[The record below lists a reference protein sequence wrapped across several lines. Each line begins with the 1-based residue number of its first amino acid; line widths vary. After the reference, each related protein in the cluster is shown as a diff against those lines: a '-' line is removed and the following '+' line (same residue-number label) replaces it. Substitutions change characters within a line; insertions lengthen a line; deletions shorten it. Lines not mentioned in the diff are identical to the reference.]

1 MPDLGERGVNGVL
14 RRSFLLRRVGSAWL
28 LVGCLMLSVLVTTA
42 IVSALLSFYNGAL
55 PATVTQEL
63 SRSGATS
70 LTITDEINGP
80 AAGVDR
86 LVSATM
92 RAAFGTLPYRQY
104 QAVWSEGIQLPGTYQ
119 GRNVPVLQAAAMG
132 DIRSFA
138 DLTDG
143 TWPAAPQARQPIG
156 VALPATVAAD
166 LRLHVGSEL
175 SLDYT
180 GTKTSVRLR
189 VTGLFRPLAPTS
201 AYWRLSPVGPS
212 GVALGE
218 GYATY
223 GPAIVSPATFPAG
236 GGDSGGPAQGAA
248 VLEPSQAAFVVAVR
262 AADIRAGDLDSLAAS
277 LDHATTVLNGKVSAV
292 STGMPRALTNAAAS
306 LAAARSL
313 VLISG
318 LQLLL
323 LAAAA
328 LALAGRL
335 LASQRDEETALL
347 AARGAARWQLI
358 RPSLAE
364 GALACAVAAVAG
376 ALLGVQLSALLLG
389 RLIGH
394 RVAAPAVGADTW
406 LAAGLLLVFCLAIA
420 IWPAL
425 RPAGIAAVRIRRGR
439 QATIASAAAAGLDI
453 ALVALAAVAVHELL
467 TYSAAGSGA
476 GLNPVVIV
484 APALALAGLALIP
497 LRLLPFAAKGLE
509 KLTARGRR
517 LGTAMANWEISR
529 RPVRQSGPA
538 LLVILAVGMSTL
550 ALAQYQSWRQSIH
563 DQAAFTAGADVTV
576 NMATAEPL
584 SGVSRITRLPGV
596 TAAMPVSAQPYSS
609 GELLAIGGPQ
619 AGSTVTMRPDLA
631 APLRPDQLWR
641 ELAEGAQP
649 GFVLPG
655 RAERLAIT
663 ATMAGGLNNSLGPV
677 SASVTVQD
685 AYGLA
690 YTFPA
695 GSMPAN
701 GRPHQLV
708 AQLAISAGA
717 AYPLRLIGI
726 SLTYSVPV
734 ATNSAAALAA
744 DAKAVVTFDSVAVS
758 SLRHG
763 PFAAPFMSGQELAR
777 WRPTSLGAELGP
789 LSTVL
794 GGETDGL
801 KEPSVTHWA
810 AAGHKAEL
818 TLAPGMGPDIA
829 PQALRELGSASL
841 QAQVQVTIPPPA
853 QGVWLIAT
861 AGYLHGTGQL
871 SGSDINLTVGGT
883 QVTGYLAMTVS
894 QFPSVTSGGAII
906 ADLGTLEDAIVSAG
920 GAPVPATTWWLRTA
934 GGATPIG
941 LPGGSVVVNAKNLAA
956 SLADDPI
963 SAAPV
968 KAALAVGAAVAL
980 LAALGFCVSVAAS
993 ARARRGQRALLG
1005 ALGVHAGA
1013 QARLFCLEEIMLSGP
1028 AALVGLALGIGLA
1041 HLLIPAVTLTATGG
1055 MPVPPVLVRLPL
1067 TWVLL
1072 ITVAIPAVPVIAAA
1086 VTALR
1091 QPDAAAELRAAE
1103 AAG

>member
-1 MPDLGERGVNGVL
+1 VL
-14 RRSFLLRRVGSAWL
+14 RRSFLLRRIGSAWL

-42 IVSALLSFYNGAL
+42 IVSALLTFYNGAL
-55 PATVTQEL
+55 PATVSQEL
-63 SRSGATS
+63 SRPGATS
-70 LTITDEINGP
+70 MAITDEISGP
-80 AAGVDR
+80 AAGVGH
-86 LVSATM
+86 LVSTTM
-92 RAAFGTLPYRQY
+92 RTAFGTMPYQQY
-104 QAVWSEGIQLPGTYQ
+104 QAVWSEGIQLPGAYP
-119 GRNVPVLQAAAMG
+119 GRSVPVLQAASMR
-132 DIRSFA
+132 DISAFA
-138 DLTDG
+138 ALTAG

-156 VALPATVAAD
+156 VALPSTVAAD
-166 LRLHVGSEL
+166 LKLHVGSEL
-175 SLDYT
+175 SFDYT
-180 GTKTSVRLR
+180 GTKTPVRLR
-189 VTGLFRPLAPTS
+189 VTGLFRSRAPAS
-201 AYWRLSPVGPS
+201 AYWRLSPVGS
-212 GVALGE
+212 AGLAVGE
-218 GYATY
+218 GYASY
-223 GPAIVSPATFPAG
+223 GPAIVNQAAFPG
-236 GGDSGGPAQGAA
+236 GGAASGAA
-248 VLEPSQAAFVVAVR
+248 VPGAALLQPSEAAFVVTVSS
-262 AADIRAGDLDSLAAS
+262 ADIRAADLDSLAAR
-277 LDHATTVLNGKVSAV
+277 LDHAVTVLNGKVSSV
-292 STGMPRALTNAAAS
+292 STGMPQALTSAAAS

-364 GALACAVAAVAG
+364 GALACAVAAAAG
-376 ALLGVQLSALLLG
+376 AVLGVQLSAVLLG
-389 RLIGH
+389 RLIGRH
-394 RVAAPAVGADTW
+394 VPGPAVGADTW

-453 ALVALAAVAVHELL
+453 ALIALAAVAVHELL

-476 GLNPVVIV
+476 GLNPVVVV
-484 APALALAGLALIP
+484 APALALAGLALVP
-497 LRLLPFAAKGLE
+497 LRLLPLAAKGLE

-550 ALAQYQSWRQSIH
+550 ALAQYQSWRQSVH

-576 NMATAEPL
+576 SLANAEPL
-584 SGVSRITRLPGV
+584 SGVSRMTRLPGV
-596 TAAMPVSAQPYSS
+596 TAAMPVSTQSYGG
-609 GELLAIGGPQ
+609 GELLAVGGPQ

-631 APLRPDQLWR
+631 APLRPSQLWH
-641 ELAEGAQP
+641 ELAEGVQP
-649 GFVLPG
+649 GLALPG
-655 RAERLAIT
+655 QPERLAIT
-663 ATMAGGLNNSLGPV
+663 VSMAGGLHGSLGPV

-695 GSMPAN
+695 GSIPAD

-708 AQLAISAGA
+708 ARLAAAAGA
-717 AYPLRLIGI
+717 AYPLRLIGV
-726 SLTYSVPV
+726 SLTYSMPV
-734 ATNSAAALAA
+734 ATKSAAALIA
-744 DAKAVVTFDSVAVS
+744 DAKAVVTFGSAAAS
-758 SLRHG
+758 NRQHG
-763 PFAAPFMSGQELAR
+763 PFGAPFASGRELAG
-777 WRPTSLGAELGP
+777 WRPKSLGAELG
-789 LSTVL
+789 TL
-794 GGETDGL
+794 GNELQGETDGMQQ
-801 KEPSVTHWA
+801 PSVRGWA
-810 AAGHKAEL
+810 AAGQDAKL
-818 TLAPGMGPDIA
+818 TLAPGIGPTIA
-829 PQALRELGSASL
+829 RSSL
-841 QAQVQVTIPPPA
+841 PAQIQVTIPPPS

-861 AGYLHGTGQL
+861 AGYLRSTGQL
-871 SGSDINLTVGGT
+871 SGSAINLTVGGT
-883 QVTGYLAMTVS
+883 QVPGYLAMTVP
-894 QFPSVTSGGAII
+894 QFPSVTSGDAIV
-906 ADLGTLEDAIVSAG
+906 ADLGLLEDAVVSAG
-920 GAPVPATTWWLRTA
+920 GAPVSATSWWLRTA
-934 GGATPIG
+934 GGVTPAG
-941 LPGGSVVVNAKNLAA
+941 LPAGSTVVNAKSLAA
-956 SLADDPI
+956 ALEHDPI

-968 KAALAVGAAVAL
+968 KAALAVAAAVAL

-1005 ALGVHAGA
+1005 ALGVPAAA
-1013 QARLFCLEEIMLSGP
+1013 QARLFCLEEIMMSGP

-1041 HLLIPAVTLTATGG
+1041 HLLIPAVTLTDSGG
-1055 MPVPPVLVRLPL
+1055 IPIPPVLVRLPL
-1067 TWVLL
+1067 TLVLL
-1072 ITVAIPAVPVIAAA
+1072 ITVAVPAIPVIAAA

>member
-1 MPDLGERGVNGVL
+1 M
-14 RRSFLLRRVGSAWL
+14 GSAWL

-42 IVSALLSFYNGAL
+42 IVAALLSFYTGAL
-55 PATVTQEL
+55 PVTVTQEL
-63 SRSGATS
+63 ARSGATS
-70 LTITDEINGP
+70 MTITDEIDGP
-80 AAGVDR
+80 APGVDR
-86 LVSATM
+86 LVSTTM
-92 RAAFGTLPYRQY
+92 REALGTLPYRQY
-104 QAVWSEGIQLPGTYQ
+104 QAVWSEGIQLPGTYPSR
-119 GRNVPVLQAAAMG
+119 GVPELQAASMS
-132 DIRSFA
+132 DISAFA
-138 DLTDG
+138 DLTAG
-143 TWPAAPQARQPIG
+143 AWPAAPQARQPIG
-156 VALPATVAAD
+156 VALPTTVAAD
-166 LRLHVGSEL
+166 LKLHVGSEL
-175 SLDYT
+175 SLHYT
-180 GTKTSVRLR
+180 GTKTPVRLR
-189 VTGLFRPLAPTS
+189 VTGLFRSRAPAS
-201 AYWRLSPVGPS
+201 AYWRLSPTGPS
-212 GVALGE
+212 GVAVGE

-223 GPAIVSPATFPAG
+223 GPAVVNPAAFPTG
-236 GGDSGGPAQGAA
+236 GAARGAA
-248 VLEPSQAAFVVAVR
+248 VLQPSQAAFVVAVS
-262 AADIRAGDLDSLAAS
+262 AADIRAGDLDRLAAR
-277 LDHATTVLNGKVSAV
+277 LDHATTVLNGKVSSV
-292 STGMPRALTNAAAS
+292 SSGMPHALTSAAAS

-364 GALACAVAAVAG
+364 GALACAVAAAAG
-376 ALLGVQLSALLLG
+376 ALLGVQLSAALLG

-394 RVAAPAVGADTW
+394 RVPAPAVGTDTW

-425 RPAGIAAVRIRRGR
+425 RPAGISAVRIRRGR
-439 QATIASAAAAGLDI
+439 QAAIASAAAAGLDI
-453 ALVALAAVAVHELL
+453 ALIALAAVAVHELL

-484 APALALAGLALIP
+484 APALALAGLALVP

-550 ALAQYQSWRQSIH
+550 ALAQYQSWRQSVH

-576 NMATAEPL
+576 SMANAEPL
-584 SGVSRITRLPGV
+584 ADVSRITRLPGV
-596 TAAMPVSAQPYSS
+596 TAAMPVSTLPYGS
-609 GELLAIGGPQ
+609 GELLAIGGRQ
-619 AGSTVTMRPDLA
+619 AGATVVMRPDLA
-631 APLRPDQLWR
+631 APLQPSQLWR
-641 ELAEGAQP
+641 ELAEGGTP

-663 ATMAGGLNNSLGPV
+663 AAMAGGLHNALGPV
-677 SASVTVQD
+677 SATVTVQD

-695 GSMPAN
+695 GSMPAD
-701 GRPHQLV
+701 GRSHRLV
-708 AQLAISAGA
+708 AQLATSAGA
-717 AYPLRLIGI
+717 AYPLRLIGV
-726 SLTYSVPV
+726 SLTYSMPV
-734 ATNSAAALAA
+734 AAKSAAAVAA
-744 DAKAVVTFDSVAVS
+744 DAKAVVTFSSVAVS
-758 SLRHG
+758 SSRHG
-763 PFAAPFMSGQELAR
+763 PFGAPFMSGQELAR
-777 WRPTSLGAELGP
+777 WRPMSLGAELGS
-789 LSTVL
+789 LSSVL
-794 GGETDGL
+794 GGENDGL

-810 AAGHKAEL
+810 AAGHEAEL
-818 TLAPGMGPDIA
+818 TLAPGMGPDV
-829 PQALRELGSASL
+829 PPKALRALGSTSL

-861 AGYLHGTGQL
+861 AAYLHATGQL

-883 QVTGYLAMTVS
+883 QVTGHLAMTVS
-894 QFPSVTSGGAII
+894 QFPSVTSGGAIV
-906 ADLGTLEDAIVSAG
+906 ADAGMLEDAIVSAG
-920 GAPVPATTWWLRTA
+920 GAPVPATSWWLRTA
-934 GGATPIG
+934 GGATPAG
-941 LPGGSVVVNAKNLAA
+941 LPAGSAVVNAKSLSA
-956 SLADDPI
+956 SLEHDPI

-968 KAALAVGAAVAL
+968 KAALAVAAAVAL

-1005 ALGVHAGA
+1005 ALGVPAAA
-1013 QARLFCLEEIMLSGP
+1013 QARLFCLEEIMMSGP
-1028 AALVGLALGIGLA
+1028 AALVGLGLGIGLA
-1041 HLLIPAVTLTATGG
+1041 HLLIPAVTLTSAGG
-1055 MPVPPVLVRLPL
+1055 IPVPTVLVRLPL
-1067 TWVLL
+1067 SWAVL
-1072 ITVAIPAVPVIAAA
+1072 IAVAVPAIPVVAAA
-1086 VTALR
+1086 ITTLR